1 MSSDDRTFPVPSS
14 RLSRVGRMGRFAS
27 GVLGRAAQDSL
38 RAFAR
43 GDRPGLQQLM
53 MTPANAAKLAE
64 ELSRMRGAAMKM
76 GQLLSMEAGEVLPA
90 ELADVLSRLRSE
102 AHYMPPEQLKTVLS
116 DNWGPD
122 FLKQFKKFDVR
133 PIAAASIGQVH
144 RAVTK
149 DGREL
154 AIKVQ
159 YPGIRASID
168 SDIRNLGALL
178 KMSGML
184 PKGLDLSPLLEE
196 ARLQL
201 HEEADYELEARSLTE
216 FGAHLAE
223 DADFVVP
230 ALAEDLTT
238 RDILAME
245 YIDSR
250 PIESLTEADAKTRN
264 SVAEKLIALTLR
276 ELFDLT
282 AMQTDPNFANFRY
295 QPETGRIVLL
305 DFGAVRRFEEGR
317 VAAFRDLMR
326 AALSGDRTFLHQA
339 AITVGYLRD
348 DTADHHR
355 EQILDMME
363 IAAAP
368 LQGYG
373 PFDFARAGLATR
385 FAEAG
390 QRFAEDREFTVIP
403 PVDALFLQRK
413 VGGLYLLCARLGAQI
428 PVRPLLEKHAPSSIY
443 GG

>member
-1 MSSDDRTFPVPSS
+1 
-14 RLSRVGRMGRFAS
+14 
-27 GVLGRAAQDSL
+27 
-38 RAFAR
+38 
-43 GDRPGLQQLM
+43 M

-368 LQGYG
+368 CKATGRSTL
-373 PFDFARAGLATR
+373 PARALPPGLPKP
-385 FAEAG
+385 G
-390 QRFAEDREFTVIP
+390 N
-403 PVDALFLQRK
+403 ALRRI
-413 VGGLYLLCARLGAQI
+413 ANS
-428 PVRPLLEKHAPSSIY
+428 P
-443 GG
+443 